1 MQVCSSAGWGLL
13 ARLQPQ
19 EPMMTETSRRQ
30 FLRLTGGTTITAAM
44 LPFLR
49 AIPASAQSGGTIVVV
64 SGQTINSLDLHR
76 TGTNRPSYQV
86 AVNCYDRLVSFGT
99 KAAPGGGLSYDYSVI
114 VPELAESWTISE
126 DGLTMTFRLKP
137 DATFWD
143 GRQVMAEDVK
153 WSFDRAVSVGGFPTV
168 QMKAG
173 GLERPDQ
180 FAVADDGSFV
190 ITLDRPS
197 KLTLPDLAVP
207 VPFIINAE
215 LAKANATA
223 DDPWAMAYLHTTPAG
238 SGAYK
243 VARWDQ
249 GQQLV
254 YERNDAWVG
263 GELPAFERV
272 IVREVPSPATRR
284 ALIERGDVQ
293 MSFDIPNK
301 DASELAAVDG
311 VDVYSTPIENCIHCL
326 CPNYAFEPFQ
336 DPDVRKALAYA
347 IPYEAIFQTAAYGR
361 GAPMWG
367 GSAEITDIAWPRR
380 SPYMTDMA
388 KAREHMAA
396 SGFAS
401 GFEVPLSISLDLADW
416 MEPTALLLQEA
427 FAALGINTQIEKIP
441 GANWRTAALV
451 EKRLPLHL
459 ENFGGW
465 LNTPDY
471 YFFWAYKDGHL
482 FNSSN
487 YRNEEIEELVDTT
500 LHMPMDD
507 PAYAPKIKRMFEIA
521 FEDLPRIPLWQPAL
535 NVAMNGADGYEFWF
549 HRQLDVRPLSAVG

>member
-1 MQVCSSAGWGLL
+1 MGTS
-13 ARLQPQ
+13 
-19 EPMMTETSRRQ
+19 SRRD
-30 FLRLTGGTTITAAM
+30 FLKMSGGVMGAAV
-44 LPFLR
+44 LPFLK
-49 AIPASAQSGGTIVVV
+49 AIPASAASSEVLVAVT
-64 SGQTINSLDLHR
+64 GQTINSLDLHR
-76 TGTNRPSYQV
+76 TGTNRASYQV

-114 VPELAESWTISE
+114 EPELAESWTISD
-126 DGLTMTFRLKP
+126 DGLTMTFKLKP
-137 DATFWD
+137 NATFWD
-143 GRQVMAEDVK
+143 GTKVTAEDVK
-153 WSFDRAVSVGGFPTV
+153 WSYDRAVSVGGFPTV

-180 FAVADDGSFV
+180 FVAVDEETFV

-207 VPFIINAE
+207 VPFIINSAV
-215 LAKANATA
+215 AKANAT
-223 DDPWAMAYLHTTPAG
+223 DEDPWAMEYLHTTPAG

-243 VARWDQ
+243 VAMWQQ

-263 GELPAFERV
+263 GPLPAFQRV
-272 IVREVPSPATRR
+272 ILREVPSPATRR

-293 MSFDIPNK
+293 MSFNIPNK
-301 DASELAAVDG
+301 DASELDAMDG
-311 VDVYSTPIENCIHCL
+311 VEVYSTPIENCIHCL
-326 CPNYAFEPFQ
+326 CPNFEFEPFQ
-336 DPDVRKALAYA
+336 DANVRKALAYA
-347 IPYEAIFQTAAYGR
+347 IPYEAIFQAAAYGR

-367 GSAEITDIAWPRR
+367 GDAEMNDIAWPRK
-380 SPYMTDMA
+380 SPYMTDMDKA
-388 KAREHMAA
+388 KEHMAM
-396 SGFAS
+396 SGFAD
-401 GFEVPLSISLDLADW
+401 GFEVPLSISLGLADW

-427 FAALGINTQIEKIP
+427 FAQIGIKTEIDKIP

-451 EKRLPLHL
+451 DKRLPLHL

-471 YFFWAYKDGHL
+471 YFFWAYKKGHL

-487 YRNEEIEELVDTT
+487 YLNEEIETLVDDT
-500 LHMPMDD
+500 LHIAMDD
-507 PAYAPKIKRMFEIA
+507 PAYAPNIKRMFEIA

-535 NVAMNGADGYEFWF
+535 NVAMNGATDYEFWF
-549 HRQLDVRPLSAVG
+549 HRQLDIRPIKTASA

>member
-1 MQVCSSAGWGLL
+1 
-13 ARLQPQ
+13 
-19 EPMMTETSRRQ
+19 MTQTSRRD
-30 FLRLTGGTTITAAM
+30 FLKLSGGTLGAAM
-44 LPFLR
+44 LPFLK
-49 AIPASAQSGGTIVVV
+49 AIPAHAASGEVLVAVT
-64 SGQTINSLDLHR
+64 GQTINSLDLHR
-76 TGTNRPSYQV
+76 TGTNRASYQV

-99 KAAPGGGLSYDYSVI
+99 KPAPGGGLSYDYSVI
-114 VPELAESWTISE
+114 EPELAESWTISD
-126 DGLTMTFRLKP
+126 DGLTMTFKLKP

-143 GRQVMAEDVK
+143 GSKVTAADVK

-173 GLERPDQ
+173 GLQRPEQ
-180 FAVADDGSFV
+180 FVAVDAETFV
-190 ITLDRPS
+190 IRLDRPS

-207 VPFIINAE
+207 VPFIINSAV
-215 LAKANATA
+215 AKANATEA
-223 DDPWAMAYLHTTPAG
+223 DPWAMEYLHTTPAG

-243 VARWDQ
+243 VAAWQQ

-263 GELPAFERV
+263 GPLPAYKRV
-272 IVREVPSPATRR
+272 VLREVPSPATRR

-293 MSFDIPNK
+293 MSFNIPNK
-301 DASELAAVDG
+301 DAAELSAKEG
-311 VDVYSTPIENCIHCL
+311 VTVYSTPIENCIHCL
-326 CPNYAFEPFQ
+326 CPNTAFEPFR
-336 DPDVRKALAYA
+336 DANVRKALAYA

-367 GSAEITDIAWPRR
+367 GPAEIADTAWPRR

-388 KAREHMAA
+388 KAKEHMAA

-401 GFEVPLSISLDLADW
+401 GFEVPLSISLGLADW
-416 MEPTALLLQEA
+416 MEPTALLLQES
-427 FAALGINTQIEKIP
+427 FGELGIRTEIEKIP

-471 YFFWAYKDGHL
+471 YFFWAYKEGHL

-487 YRNEEIEELVDTT
+487 YRNEEVERLVDES
-500 LHMPMDD
+500 LHMAMDD
-507 PAYAPKIKRMFEIA
+507 PAYAPKIKRLFEIA

-535 NVAMNGADGYEFWF
+535 NVAMNGAAGYEFWF
-549 HRQLDVRPLSAVG
+549 HRQLDVRPLEKATS

>member
-1 MQVCSSAGWGLL
+1 
-13 ARLQPQ
+13 
-19 EPMMTETSRRQ
+19 MTTQHSRRD
-30 FLRLTGGTTITAAM
+30 FLKITGGTAGAAL
-44 LPFLR
+44 LPFLK
-49 AIPASAQSGGTIVVV
+49 AIPAEAATRDVLVAV
-64 SGQTINSLDLHR
+64 TGQTINSLDLHR
-76 TGTNRPSYQV
+76 TGTNRASYQV

-114 VPELAESWTISE
+114 EPELAESWTISD
-126 DGLTMTFRLKP
+126 DGLTMTFKLKP

-143 GRQVMAEDVK
+143 GRKVTAEDVK

-180 FAVADDGSFV
+180 FEAVDEETFV
-190 ITLDRPS
+190 IKLDRPS

-207 VPFIINAE
+207 VPFIINAGV
-215 LAKANATA
+215 AKANATE
-223 DDPWAMAYLHTTPAG
+223 DDPWAMEFLHQTPAG

-243 VARWDQ
+243 VAAWEA

-263 GELPAFERV
+263 GPLPAFKRV
-272 IVREVPSPATRR
+272 VVREVPSPATRR

-293 MSFDIPNK
+293 LSFNIPNK
-301 DASELAAVDG
+301 DAAELDEVAG
-311 VDVYSTPIENCIHCL
+311 IDVYSTPIENCIHCL
-326 CPNYAFEPFQ
+326 CPNFNFEPFQ
-336 DPDVRKALAYA
+336 DANVRKALAYA

-367 GSAEITDIAWPRR
+367 GEAEITDIAWPRK

-388 KAREHMAA
+388 KAKELMAA
-396 SGFAS
+396 SAYAD
-401 GFEVPLSISLDLADW
+401 GFEVPLSISLGLADW
-416 MEPTALLLQEA
+416 MEPTALLLQES
-427 FAALGINTQIEKIP
+427 FAEIGIRTEIEKIP

-471 YFFWAYKDGHL
+471 YFFWAYKKGHL

-487 YRNEEIEELVDTT
+487 YLNPEIEELVDST
-500 LHMPMDD
+500 LHIPMDD
-507 PAYAPKIKRMFEIA
+507 PQYEPNIKRMFEIA

-535 NVAMNGADGYEFWF
+535 NVAMNGASGYEFWF
-549 HRQLDVRPLSAVG
+549 HRQLDIRPLKGPSA

>member
-1 MQVCSSAGWGLL
+1 MSPS
-13 ARLQPQ
+13 
-19 EPMMTETSRRQ
+19 SRRT
-30 FLRLTGGTTITAAM
+30 FLKLTGGTISASM
-44 LPFLR
+44 LPFLK
-49 AIPASAQSGGTIVVV
+49 AIPAHASTDDSIVVV

-76 TGTNRPSYQV
+76 TGTNRASYQV

-99 KAAPGGGLSYDYSVI
+99 KEAPGGGLSYDYSVI
-114 VPELAESWTISE
+114 EPELAESWTISD
-126 DGLTMTFRLKP
+126 DGLTMTFKLKSN
-137 DATFWD
+137 ATFWD
-143 GRQVMAEDVK
+143 GSKVTAADVK
-153 WSFDRAVSVGGFPTV
+153 WSFDRAVSVGGFPSV
-168 QMKAG
+168 QMRAG
-173 GLERPDQ
+173 GLEHPEQ
-180 FAVADDGSFV
+180 FEAVDDETFV

-207 VPFIINAE
+207 VPFIINSAVAIE
-215 LAKANATA
+215 NATA
-223 DDPWAMAYLHTTPAG
+223 EDPWAAEYLHTNPAG

-243 VARWDQ
+243 VAQWDQ

-254 YERNDAWVG
+254 YERNDDWVG
-263 GELPAFERV
+263 GPLPVFKRV

-301 DASELAAVDG
+301 DAQELAEVDG
-311 VDVYSTPIENCIHCL
+311 VEVYSTPIENCIYCL
-326 CPNYAFEPFQ
+326 CPNFTFEPFQ
-336 DPDVRKALAYA
+336 DANVRKALAYA
-347 IPYEAIFQTAAYGR
+347 IPYEAVFQTAAYGR

-367 GSAEITDIAWPRR
+367 GESDVSDIAWPQK
-380 SPYMTDMA
+380 SPYSTDMA
-388 KAREHMAA
+388 MAKEHMAA
-396 SGFAS
+396 SGYAS

-416 MEPTALLLQEA
+416 MEPTALLLQES
-427 FAALGINTQIEKIP
+427 FAEIGITAEIEKIP

-471 YFFWAYKDGHL
+471 YFFWAYKNGHL

-487 YRNEEIEELVDTT
+487 YLNEEIETLVDQT
-500 LHMPMDD
+500 LHIPMDD
-507 PAYAPKIKRMFEIA
+507 PAYAPAITRMIEIA

-535 NVAMNGADGYEFWF
+535 NVAMNGAAGYEFWF
-549 HRQLDVRPLSAVG
+549 HRQLDVRPLSTNA